1 MGIIDFSE
9 LDLKR
14 GSLADADILVGNDA
28 RNGISDPH
36 LILSEAVDLEYNLS
50 RLEGTLS
57 ATGCVGLVLNDR
69 NRPTPTALI
78 LDHIQESHPRLME
91 RVKKVHI
98 ATGTHEPPTEDELRA
113 ILGPV
118 RSFLREKVHI
128 HAAKNEK
135 AHGHICTTELGT
147 DVRIDTALADQDAL
161 LFINSVEPH
170 YFAGYTGGR
179 KSILPGMAAYST
191 VEQNH
196 SHALSPGSRTLGL
209 EGNPVHEDME
219 DAVGSYLKDR
229 EYLSVQVVQGIGKT
243 LTSVHSGDI
252 FSSFREAVK
261 AANGQ
266 FCIPVKETYDIVVSV
281 AKPPMDKT
289 LYQAMK
295 AIENGKLALREDGVI
310 ILVAGCPEGIGQ
322 STFWDLLTSSQDR
335 ESTLRKISEGYVLG
349 YHKAAKLIQLSQR
362 AHIHAVSGIGKDIL
376 EKGFITGFNDLGS
389 AMTSAKKIVGRG
401 SRILVIPDG
410 TMTVPMVG

>member
-1 MGIIDFSE
+1 MGIIDFSD

-14 GSLADADILVGNDA
+14 GPLADADMLVGNNA
-28 RNGISDPH
+28 LNGISDPH
-36 LILSEAVDLEYNLS
+36 LILSGAVNLKHNLS
-50 RLEGTLS
+50 RLEGTLCK
-57 ATGCVGLVLNDR
+57 TGCIGLVLNDR

-78 LDHIQESHPRLME
+78 LDHIWETHPGLMQ

-98 ATGTHEPPTEDELRA
+98 ATGTHKPPTEDDLRA
-113 ILGPV
+113 ILGPG
-118 RSFLREKVHI
+118 RSFLREMVHI
-128 HAAKNEK
+128 HEAKDEK

-147 DVRIDTALADQDAL
+147 DVRIDRALADQDAL
-161 LFINSVEPH
+161 LFINSVGPH

-229 EYLSVQVVQGIGKT
+229 EHLSVQVVQGIGKT

-266 FCIPVKETYDIVVSV
+266 FCIPVKGTYDIVVSV
-281 AKPPMDKT
+281 AKPPMDRT
-289 LYQAMK
+289 LYQAQK
-295 AIENGKLALREDGVI
+295 AIENGKLALRDGGVI

-322 STFWDLLTSSQDR
+322 STFWDLITSNPER
-335 ESTLRKISEGYVLG
+335 ESTLKKISEGYVLG
-349 YHKAAKLIQLSQR
+349 YHKAAKLVQLSQR

-376 EKGFITGFNDLGS
+376 EKGFITGFNDLVS
-389 AMTSAKKIVGRG
+389 AMTSAMKIVGRG
-401 SRILVIPDG
+401 PRVLVIPDG